1 MYCCPNN
8 GAHQL
13 AVDTGAGVSVLDDQ
27 SRPKPLFQNLTPTH
41 VFKFAKVDSPV
52 DADSFW
58 MLLQVPSKASPKIL
72 EVRAALK
79 TMGLNLSLLSRL
91 ITYWRI

>member
-27 SRPKPLFQNLTPTH
+27 SRSKPLFQNLTPTH
-41 VFKFAKVDSPV
+41 VFKFPNVDSL
-52 DADSFW
+52 W

-79 TMGLNLSLLSRL
+79 TMGLNLSLISRL
-91 ITYWRI
+91 IIYWRI